1 MHSLRSHFKTL
12 KVGNKRQQL
21 WGKLGQPTRKTA
33 LVTVQESKNQ
43 NMFFASPRL
52 HFLFSRWP
60 TSFPHTVNLQ
70 SWEIRQVLHSFII
83 AIFFIYHYIIIISET
98 TYIFRQIKRRKKR
111 SQISMGSTSQR
122 YKSNFNLLH
131 HYSHCDTV
139 SCILQKKS
147 IESITRQKYRH
158 PEKNLHCFDPT
169 QIYAGC
175 HLQNF

>member
-70 SWEIRQVLHSFII
+70 SWEIRQVLFY
-83 AIFFIYHYIIIISET
+83 IYLYIYYISI
-98 TYIFRQIKRRKKR
+98 YYYYFWNSIYSRQIKRRKKR

-122 YKSNFNLLH
+122 YKSNFNPLH
-131 HYSHCDTV
+131 HYSHRNTV
-139 SCILQKKS
+139 SCILQK
-147 IESITRQKYRH
+147 IV
-158 PEKNLHCFDPT
+158 
-169 QIYAGC
+169 
-175 HLQNF
+175 